1 MKLFLAFAGLLL
13 VLTTQHHTS
22 FAFSPSRL
30 DTRRQYSTLLHVKH
44 VQKAAAHHEKWQPY
58 FDRLTKYRDQHPEG
72 DLSDMDDDLHEWL
85 QDQRKQYH
93 LLKQGKKVRLT
104 KKRAMALE
112 RAGAINTDDEGVVA
126 P

>member
-1 MKLFLAFAGLLL
+1 
-13 VLTTQHHTS
+13 
-22 FAFSPSRL
+22 
-30 DTRRQYSTLLHVKH
+30 
-44 VQKAAAHHEKWQPY
+44 
-58 FDRLTKYRDQHPEG
+58 
-72 DLSDMDDDLHEWL
+72 MDDDLHEWL